1 MLAMLAAIDELPSA
15 TLVTIAE
22 MANLDK
28 KTVSVLL
35 VQAGEQAGVH
45 IIKTGSAYT
54 IADWGP
60 VFKKT
65 GARMAL
71 AGIPYSENVTK

>member
-1 MLAMLAAIDELPSA
+1 MLSMLAAIDELSNA
-15 TLVTIAE
+15 TLINIAE
-22 MANLDK
+22 MASLDK

-35 VQAGEQAGVH
+35 TQASTQAGVH
-45 IIKTGSAYT
+45 LVKTGSAYK
-54 IADWGP
+54 ISDWGP

-71 AGIPYSENVTK
+71 AGAEYAIDVTE